1 MKKFFKYKIIE
12 IILILI
18 LPVLFSLL
26 TIIRV
31 NEIINYS
38 RKNTF
43 INIAKTIVT
52 VAENMHINNKNTGI
66 YNEINCN
73 NIIKLD
79 NNFSHCSI
87 YIDNDDV
94 RVTLKGNNKFNKLKI
109 CSNKKDNIEINS
121 NCNNRCFN
129 SDIIDVNKPYKIK
142 DYNSCI
148 EYTKNI
154 FINDLNYTLD
164 KVESICNEENEFELS
179 INKLFAL
186 GIHEDELV
194 RNNVIEGK
202 INNVCIPTE
211 IKKNCFSFKIYTE
224 KSSKYAEITGYD
236 DTCGIHP
243 SVPNSIM
250 GIPVESIGEYAFHQ
264 KKINNITLPNT
275 IKYIKTGA
283 LQGHGDG
290 VNSTLHGGFLTGTL
304 DLSNLTN
311 LEKIDYF
318 AFADNGINRIIF
330 PNNLKEIGSY
340 AFSGNSITGELDLS
354 NTKLTRIDSYVFSSS
369 NITSIKL
376 PISITTIAFTSFASN
391 DIAGELDLSG
401 YTNLNTIEEDAFAN
415 NKITS
420 IKLPSSINNIKRMAF
435 YNNNITGILDLSMND
450 KLITIGENAFENNN
464 IENVILP
471 LSIKSISN
479 NAFLKSDVS
488 NPNLIQVVNPTD
500 VDFNWKEIVMNIDKD
515 FDVINEI
522 KT

>member
-18 LPVLFSLL
+18 LPIMFSFM
-26 TIIRV
+26 TVIRA
-31 NEIINYS
+31 NEIISNS

-43 INIAKTIVT
+43 INIAKTIVA

-66 YNEINCN
+66 YSEINCE
-73 NIIKLD
+73 NIMKLD
-79 NNFSHCSI
+79 NNYSYCSI

-94 RVTLKGNNKFNKLKI
+94 RVTLKGNNKFNGMNI
-109 CSNKKDNIEINS
+109 CSEKKDNITINGS
-121 NCNNRCFN
+121 CDNKCFN

-142 DYNSCI
+142 DYKSCI
-148 EYTKNI
+148 KYTKNI
-154 FINDLNYTLD
+154 FMNDLSYTD
-164 KVESICNEENEFELS
+164 EKVELVCKGENDFELS
-179 INKLFAL
+179 INKLLNL
-186 GIHEDELV
+186 GIEEEELV
-194 RNNVIEGK
+194 RNKVIEGN

-224 KSSKYAEITGYD
+224 KDSKYAEITGYD
-236 DTCGIHP
+236 DTCGNEP
-243 SVPNSIM
+243 VVPNTVM

-264 KKINNITLPNT
+264 KKINRITFPNT

-304 DLSNLTN
+304 DLSNLVN
-311 LEKIDYF
+311 LKKIDYF
-318 AFADNGINRIIF
+318 AFADNGINKVIF

-354 NTKLTRIDSYVFSSS
+354 NTKLSRVDSYVFSSS

-376 PISITTIAFTSFASN
+376 PISIESIAFTAFASN
-391 DIAGELDLSG
+391 DISGELDLSN
-401 YTNLNTIEEDAFAN
+401 YTKLKVIEEDAFAN
-415 NKITS
+415 NKITN
-420 IKLPSSINNIKRMAF
+420 IKLPISINNIKRMAF
-435 YNNNITGILDLSMND
+435 YNNNITGTLDFSINENLV
-450 KLITIGENAFENNN
+450 TIGENAFENNN

-471 LSIKSISN
+471 LSIKNISN
-479 NAFLKSDVS
+479 NAFLKNDIS
-488 NPNLIQVVNPTD
+488 NPNLIKVINPTD
-500 VDFNWKEIVMNIDKD
+500 IDFDWKEIIMNIEED